1 MTKQIITQPRRGLIP
16 RRTMTTQI
24 QPAPIIDAE
33 TRPIQRFRM
42 NRYAWF
48 VALSFALFAAVFTN
62 AIASQA
68 WEYAV
73 VFAGAFAAGCMVA
86 VFGAVIVVWVGTH
99 RG

>member
-1 MTKQIITQPRRGLIP
+1 MSRQLSTRQRHLPSTTITTHQP
-16 RRTMTTQI
+16 T
-24 QPAPIIDAE
+24 PIIDAE
-33 TRPIQRFRM
+33 TRPIPRFRM

-48 VALSFALFAAVFTN
+48 VALSFALFAAVFMN

-99 RG
+99 